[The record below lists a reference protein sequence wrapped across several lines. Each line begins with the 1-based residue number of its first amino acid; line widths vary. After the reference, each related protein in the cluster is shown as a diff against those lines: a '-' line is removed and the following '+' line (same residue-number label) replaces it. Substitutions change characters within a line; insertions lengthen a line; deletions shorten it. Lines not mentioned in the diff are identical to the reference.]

1 MVNFRNFPNIIFVWI
16 CCCIEPLICCQ
27 GTTQCNILAVLPS
40 VWKSHY
46 LFGRHLMRQ
55 LIEQRNCTVTIIS
68 AYSTKDAIKE
78 ESKQNGKLQE
88 ILVEGLLN
96 NWLEMGMSF
105 DIDKIREKSILERF
119 TRLMYASTSNIDL
132 LLSDEGVH
140 KMLKR
145 KEKFNLL
152 VVDLFLSDALLG
164 LAFYYKVPVVVISP
178 SGSNTWLHQIFGN
191 PQNAALDPSSFL
203 PYSENMHIWQ
213 RCLNTLMA
221 VFEKLTYSFFHMIAQ
236 QVVYE
241 KYFEPFCRELPHSKD
256 LTENLSMALI
266 NTHPIL
272 QYPRAHLPNMLNIA
286 GVHIKSDKDLHL
298 PELLKDFIDE
308 APDGVIYMSLGANVY
323 GFPIEKLDVFL
334 HVFEA
339 LPELRFIIK
348 YEAEEP
354 MLLTKNT
361 TSQLLIHH
369 WWPQQA
375 ILAHKNVKL
384 FISTC
389 GIMST
394 VEAIHFLKPILAIPI
409 MPEQHVLANR
419 LKNQGAASLL
429 VYEEIAYNQLLFL
442 IKEILTNISNYQDNL
457 KRLKHLLLADINGIS
472 SIERTLNAI
481 DLILDTQGGDF
492 FKTHNHTLNFWRTAL
507 VDVLAILLVGF
518 LIILAGPFLLIRY
531 FLKRSYQNQTRFND
545 LKRSSSYH
553 CSMLNDRLNIND
565 INRQTVNRRPSSIS
579 QNGQEFFIDE
589 RRFCGSSTNL
599 HQRRKRNSSNCSN
612 SSSCCLCSSSSSS
625 APTTPSAKTTT
636 TSVM

>member
-1 MVNFRNFPNIIFVWI
+1 MVNFRNFPNFIFVWI

-68 AYSTKDAIKE
+68 AYSTKDTIKE
-78 ESKQNGKLQE
+78 EYKQNGKLQE

-119 TRLMYASTSNIDL
+119 TRLMYAST
-132 LLSDEGVH
+132 
-140 KMLKR
+140 M
-145 KEKFNLL
+145 
-152 VVDLFLSDALLG
+152 
-164 LAFYYKVPVVVISP
+164 PVVVISP

-286 GVHIKSDKDLHL
+286 GVHIKSDEDLYL
-298 PELLKDFIDE
+298 PEILKDFIDG

-354 MLLTKNT
+354 MLLTKNA

-394 VEAIHFLKPILAIPI
+394 VEAIHFLKPILAMPI

-429 VYEEIAYNQLLFL
+429 VYEEIAYNQLLIL
-442 IKEILTNISNYQDNL
+442 IREILTNISNYQENL
-457 KRLKHLLLADINGIS
+457 KRLKHLLLADINGVS

-636 TSVM
+636 TNVM